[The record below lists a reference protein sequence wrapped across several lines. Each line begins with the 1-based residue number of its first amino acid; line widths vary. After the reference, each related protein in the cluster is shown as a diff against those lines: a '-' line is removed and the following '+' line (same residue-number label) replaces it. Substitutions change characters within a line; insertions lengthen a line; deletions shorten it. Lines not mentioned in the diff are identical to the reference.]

1 MITSTPAAVSRN
13 NINGLTLNRQYMSLF
28 VWAVSLQLQRH
39 SVGRRNHVKLSM
51 CCGIA
56 QIKGNILQPIVCKL
70 IEVQLVSVGADY
82 AGLDCR

>member
-1 MITSTPAAVSRN
+1 
-13 NINGLTLNRQYMSLF
+13 
-28 VWAVSLQLQRH
+28 
-39 SVGRRNHVKLSM
+39 M